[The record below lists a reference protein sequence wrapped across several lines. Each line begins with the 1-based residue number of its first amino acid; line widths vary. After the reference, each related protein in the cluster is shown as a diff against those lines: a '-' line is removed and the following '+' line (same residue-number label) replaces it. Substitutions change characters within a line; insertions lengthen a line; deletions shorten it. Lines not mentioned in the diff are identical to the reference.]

1 MSQKKSNIPI
11 VATLEHSGA
20 VRSVAFHP
28 TANLMA
34 TGSEDGTVKLWDT
47 NTQECVATL
56 SGHRLAVKS
65 IAFHPTADILMS
77 GSMDTDVKL
86 WDTNTHMC
94 LSTKNVHRYW
104 VSCVAFHPSKP
115 FIVTSGKMDFPKLW
129 QLSPDYTRLTLMNDN
144 WCSNGDCHPS
154 VNCVAFH
161 PSEPFIVTAGSNS
174 KATLWLLLP
183 DNQVSWLGDMN
194 CSRGEVNSVA
204 FHPTLPILVTGDSQN
219 VKLWQIIYNR
229 RSMVSLGSNPRN
241 IDMMGWYSVRRID
254 CIDILEGHQKAVSS
268 VAFHPTAPV
277 LVSCSADES
286 VKMWKLPDNREPVQC
301 MGTLFGQRGPVTCLA
316 LHPNG
321 RVFATG
327 NERNAALL
335 WDCSVLNSRRQRNM
349 AVMRNGMTM
358 KLQDNFF
365 GMYARTPHI
374 QEGLDYKSNQRGPNL
389 LTPQERAASL
399 IARRINSRRYRP
411 AIVAPAPV
419 RTISPIAPPPRDRS
433 LSYTRARRGRSASP
447 PRGIPLS
454 YTRSRRRGRS
464 ASPSYTTRL
473 GGSSIIHRIKK
484 HSSRKIKR
492 RMSKTK
498 RYRK

>member
-1 MSQKKSNIPI
+1 MSQKKSDIPI

-20 VRSVAFHP
+20 VRSVAFHSSAP
-28 TANLMA
+28 LLA

-56 SGHRLAVKS
+56 VGHHRQVVS
-65 IAFHPTADILMS
+65 VAFHPTADILMS
-77 GSMDTDVKL
+77 GSWDNDVKL
-86 WDTNTHMC
+86 WDTNTYMC
-94 LSTKNVHRYW
+94 LSTRTVQNYG

-115 FIVTSGKMDFPKLW
+115 FIVTSGFRDFPKLW
-129 QLSPDYTRLTLMNDN
+129 QLSPDYTTLTLLNEK
-144 WCSNGDCHPS
+144 WRSNGESHPS

-174 KATLWLLLP
+174 KATLWLLFP
-183 DNQVSWLGDMN
+183 DNTVSRLGDMN

-219 VKLWQIIYNR
+219 VKLWQIIYNNQ
-229 RSMVSLGSNPRN
+229 RSMVSLGSNPQ
-241 IDMMGWYSVRRID
+241 ITDMMRWYSVRRID
-254 CIDILEGHQKAVSS
+254 CIEILEGHEKAVTS

-277 LVSCSADES
+277 LLSCSADAS
-286 VKMWKLPDNREPVQC
+286 VKMWKLPDNRESVEC

-335 WDCSVLNSRRQRNM
+335 WDCSVLNIRRQRDM
-349 AVMRNGMTM
+349 AVMRSGMTM
-358 KLQDNFF
+358 KLQDNFC
-365 GMYARTPHI
+365 GMFTRTPHT
-374 QEGLDYKSNQRGPNL
+374 QDGLDHKSNQRGPNL

-419 RTISPIAPPPRDRS
+419 RTISPIAPPQP
-433 LSYTRARRGRSASP
+433 YARARRGRSASP
-447 PRGIPLS
+447 SRGRPPS
-454 YTRSRRRGRS
+454 HTRSRRRGRS
-464 ASPSYTTRL
+464 APPSHTRR

-484 HSSRKIKR
+484 HSSRKLKR